1 MARSSLTLGPDNCPS
16 CGAKIRKGRL
26 RCLRCGASMLVVTR
40 PPAAEPSV
48 EGQHR
53 ALLIAG
59 FVAGTMVVGAVGLM
73 FTRPSDVRAA
83 AATPATVIATASSAR
98 PAPDGAG
105 SPGTTTAAD
114 PEDQSR
120 DAVLAYRGGDIQGA
134 IAQLTALVEAH
145 PNDASAL
152 NNLGQV
158 LVRARRASDAIPYFD
173 RAIAQSPGTW
183 AFHFNRAH
191 AEEELQAWGAAVD
204 EYRRAAVL
212 FPGDYATQFNLAH
225 ALQASGDVQAAI
237 DAYQK
242 AVTLAPGKP
251 DFLLSLAAA
260 QETARQ
266 AADAANTYRKYL
278 ELEPASPDAD
288 KIKDRIARLTS

>member
-40 PPAAEPSV
+40 PPAAEPPGATPS
-48 EGQHR
+48 R
-53 ALLIAG
+53 TLLIAG
-59 FVAGTMVVGAVGLM
+59 FAAGVMVVGAVGLM
-73 FTRPSDVRAA
+73 FTRPSEVKAA
-83 AATPATVIATASSAR
+83 ASIASVPPTPRPAQTAADATA
-98 PAPDGAG
+98 PGGTAP
-105 SPGTTTAAD
+105 D

-120 DAVLAYRGGDIQGA
+120 EAVAAYRGGDVHGA
-134 IAQLTALVEAH
+134 IAQLTALVDAH
-145 PNDASAL
+145 PNDANAL
-152 NNLGQV
+152 NNLGQA
-158 LVRARRASDAIPYFD
+158 LVRAGRAGDAIPYFE
-173 RAIAQSPGTW
+173 RAIAQSPNTW

-191 AEEELQAWGAAVD
+191 AEEELQAWAPAVE
-204 EYRRAAVL
+204 EYRRAASL
-212 FPGDYATQFNLAH
+212 FPEDYATQFNLAH
-225 ALQASGDVQAAI
+225 ALQASGDLQAAV

-260 QETARQ
+260 QEGARQ
-266 AADAANTYRKYL
+266 AAEAANTYRKYL